1 MPVKSRMK
9 NYFIGLTA
17 LVLSVFMLFA
27 FSSCKNN
34 AADNPEA
41 GQTEEKTTD
50 ATQNAENEAPR
61 KETGMIEIIV
71 KGKSFSAVL
80 ENNETA
86 TAFAARLPLTLDMS
100 ELNGNEKYH
109 YLKDAFPSDS
119 QSVGQIHA
127 GDIMLYGND
136 CIVLFYKD
144 FSTVYSYTR
153 IGKIRNPQ
161 GLEEAL
167 GNGNASVEFK
177 LKNN

>member
-17 LVLSVFMLFA
+17 LVLSVLMLFA
-27 FSSCKNN
+27 FSACKNDV
-34 AADNPEA
+34 ADNRETE
-41 GQTEEKTTD
+41 QTEAKTTD
-50 ATQNAENEAPR
+50 TTQNTENEAPR

-71 KGKSFSAVL
+71 KGKSFTAVL

-86 TAFAARLPLTLDMS
+86 TAFAARLPLSLDMS
-100 ELNGNEKYH
+100 ELNGNEKY
-109 YLKDAFPSDS
+109 YYSKDAFPSDS

-127 GDIMLYGND
+127 GDIMLYGDD

-153 IGKIRNPQ
+153 IGKIRNSQ

-167 GNGNASVEFK
+167 GKGNASVEFK